1 MSAHE
6 GIDALTNRYLN
17 AFRSKDATECADCY
31 TEDAVYVACGS
42 QPIRGRAAI
51 RSLHES
57 IMEDDFQILRME
69 TTDIEVSQDLAY
81 ILQSLQ
87 GNKGDSIAMLVLRRE
102 EKGQW
107 RVCAESEVS

>member
-6 GIDALTNRYLN
+6 EIDALTHRYLN
-17 AFRSKDATECADCY
+17 AFRNKDAQECADCY

-57 IMEDDFQILRME
+57 ILDDGFQILKME
-69 TTDIEVSQDLAY
+69 TTEIEVSQGLAY
-81 ILQSLQ
+81 ILQTLQ
-87 GNKGDSIAMLVLRRE
+87 GNKGNSIALLVLRCE